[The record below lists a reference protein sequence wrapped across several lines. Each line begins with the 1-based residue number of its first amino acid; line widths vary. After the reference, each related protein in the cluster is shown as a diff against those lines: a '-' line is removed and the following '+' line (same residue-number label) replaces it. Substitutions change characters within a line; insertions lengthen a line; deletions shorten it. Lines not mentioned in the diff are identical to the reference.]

1 LKITTDGQRRE
12 LVNSA
17 SKIIDTYHFRGI
29 DWDLEHGIGPI
40 QVAQASKALPTSVKS
55 GASSRAEFQM
65 PLA

>member
-1 LKITTDGQRRE
+1 M
-12 LVNSA
+12 NSA

-29 DWDLEHGIGPI
+29 DWDLEHGIDPI

-55 GASSRAEFQM
+55 GSSSRAEFQM